1 VANTED
7 IGIFK
12 IVSESGIGAG
22 VRRIEAVTSQ
32 EAYTLLHEEETQLK
46 AIAGIVKSAQL
57 KEVVAKTE
65 QLQAQ
70 LRELQKENEALA
82 SKLANQQAGDVFKDV
97 KEVNGLR
104 LITAKVTVKD
114 MNQLRQLADQWKQKD
129 HSDILVL
136 ATANDGKVNLL
147 AAMNKVANEK
157 GLKAGDLIKEIAPK
171 VGGGGG
177 GRPDMAQAGGKNP
190 EGITAA
196 LETAAAWLAAK

>member
-1 VANTED
+1 
-7 IGIFK
+7 
-12 IVSESGIGAG
+12 
-22 VRRIEAVTSQ
+22 Q

-70 LRELQKENEALA
+70 LRELLKENEALA

-147 AAMNKVANEK
+147 AAMNKAANEK

-190 EGITAA
+190 EGIAAA
-196 LETAAAWLAAK
+196 LESAATWLAAK